1 MHLRNYSAQRHEH
14 ARSSLAAR
22 GRFWRVF
29 GGQAIFLAL
38 AFLMIGAYI
47 LEQQFADPVQAHE
60 AGLLFAAVLI
70 ATALNLMYCML
81 YPARRVRRR
90 IIVRAVSISPWNGQD
105 LVPTERRLLAWRAVS
120 KDALPCNRYVDR
132 TRIRA

>member
-1 MHLRNYSAQRHEH
+1 MGG
-14 ARSSLAAR
+14 SSLAAR

-38 AFLMIGAYI
+38 ASLMMGAYI

-70 ATALNLMYCML
+70 AAALTLCYCML
-81 YPARRVRRR
+81 RPARRVRRR
-90 IIVRAVSISPWNGQD
+90 IILRPIPISPWNDQN
-105 LVPTERRLLAWRAVS
+105 LAATESRLPAWRAVS

>member
-1 MHLRNYSAQRHEH
+1 VRGRNFPTRRHAH

-70 ATALNLMYCML
+70 AAALNLMYCML

-90 IIVRAVSISPWNGQD
+90 IIVRAGPISPWNGQD
-105 LVPTERRLLAWRAVS
+105 LAPTERRLLAWRAVS